1 MSISLRRL
9 RRGWYTLR
17 RLARVHWRFLK
28 DRNFAKLPLEK
39 VNLTPTGRHATFTLL
54 LRFNAKGGFALGLA
68 RKDHRT
74 MIRSLTCR
82 SLLVVFVLA
91 FMGEA
96 VADPPVVRNV
106 RLKYTVEIA
115 EIPTDAK
122 TVDLWIPMP
131 SENERQTIRLLNKS
145 ELGAGRIT
153 KDKTFGNRLYYR
165 RYELPSVT
173 GGESK
178 SAGIA
183 PIKVELVYDAEV
195 REATVAAAKQL
206 ISTKAEVPAGEFTPY
221 LNDSQMIPIKGR
233 ITELA
238 RGIKLPP
245 GEPLRAGR
253 AIYDHLVSTMV
264 YNYLAPGAGKGNAV
278 WACDSKTGD
287 CTDFHSVFIGVCR
300 WRGIPADHVFGL
312 PMPPEKPA
320 GEIKYCHCWAQFWVA
335 DVGWIPI
342 DASRANKFPKD
353 REYYFGTLG
362 STWLT
367 LAHGRDVVLE
377 PPQQGPP
384 INMLHGPIA
393 EINGQPFEGVHW
405 LATYEDRQ
413 ESAAK

>member
-1 MSISLRRL
+1 M
-9 RRGWYTLR
+9 
-17 RLARVHWRFLK
+17 
-28 DRNFAKLPLEK
+28 N
-39 VNLTPTGRHATFTLL
+39 
-54 LRFNAKGGFALGLA
+54 
-68 RKDHRT
+68 
-74 MIRSLTCR
+74 RSLSCR
-82 SLLVVFVLA
+82 SLVAVFVLA
-91 FMGEA
+91 FVGEA
-96 VADPPVVRNV
+96 AAEPPAVRKV
-106 RLKYTVEIA
+106 QLKYTCEIA
-115 EIPTDAK
+115 DVPQDAK
-122 TVDLWIPMP
+122 TVDLWIPIP
-131 SENERQTIRLLNKS
+131 SENERQTIRLTNAS
-145 ELGAGRIT
+145 ELSAGRFT

-165 RYELPSVT
+165 RYELPLAA
-173 GGESK
+173 GDDK
-178 SAGIA
+178 SADRIA

-195 REATVAAAKQL
+195 REATVTAAKQL
-206 ISTKAEVPAGEFTPY
+206 ISTKASVPAGEFAPY
-221 LNDSQMIPIKGR
+221 LTDSQMIPIKGR
-233 ITELA
+233 ISELA
-238 RGIKLPP
+238 RGIKLPD

-253 AIYDHLVSTMV
+253 AIYDHLVNTMV

-367 LAHGRDVVLE
+367 LAHGRDVILE

-384 INMLHGPIA
+384 VNMLHGPVA
-393 EINGQPFEGVHW
+393 EIDGRPFKGVRW
-405 LATYEDRQ
+405 LALYQDQPET
-413 ESAAK
+413 AAK